1 VTRRLVLS
9 YLAVTAVVLLV
20 LGVPLGL
27 FYADREQDRATAALE
42 RDATVLATVYV
53 SDLEAGI
60 DLEVA
65 AADRYARR
73 TGARVVVVDGR
84 GIARVDTG
92 GTIPR
97 DFSTRPEILIAL
109 TGNHTWGT
117 RDSET
122 LGTRLR
128 YVAVPAA
135 SGGEV
140 HGAVRL
146 TLDTAGSAAQIRG
159 FWVALGGVAVVV
171 LVTVGVVGW
180 ILAGSVTRPVRRM
193 QRAAERFASGDLRV
207 EEGPPPGGPP
217 ELQALA
223 TTMATMAE
231 RLAAVLAEQRA
242 FVADASHQLRT
253 PLTAL
258 RLRLEN
264 LHAHLD
270 GADAAAVEAAVEE
283 TDRLARLVNDLLQL
297 ARVDT
302 RRDPLP
308 QDLMAVAAERVD
320 IWSAVAEAHDVVV
333 QLAGPAAPVTALA
346 VPGAI
351 EQILDNL
358 LDNAII
364 ASPPG
369 RAVRV
374 SIGRAVD
381 PGPAGASTPATAP
394 RMCLV
399 VADEGP
405 GLSDDDKQRA
415 LSRFWRG
422 STAPGGSGLG
432 LPIAHALAVS
442 SGGSLDLADRPGG
455 GLAVTVTFPAG
466 SQAPV
471 PAPVRSPGPVPA
483 ERSGR

>member
-369 RAVRV
+369 AVVTVTVHPGEIADRPADDRRRAAARH
-374 SIGRAVD
+374 R
-381 PGPAGASTPATAP
+381 
-394 RMCLV
+394 LV
-399 VADEGP
+399 VADHGP
-405 GLSDDDKQRA
+405 GLSDADKA
-415 LSRFWRG
+415 LAVRRFWRG
-422 STAPGGSGLG
+422 DTTGEGSGLG
-432 LPIAHALAVS
+432 LPIATALAVA
-442 SGGSLDLADRPGG
+442 SGGGLELGDTPGG
-455 GLAVTVTFPAG
+455 GLSVIVTLDATPAG
-466 SQAPV
+466 RQA
-471 PAPVRSPGPVPA
+471 
-483 ERSGR
+483 